1 MCLVFGYFSITAI
14 ITNCVLIVSLQFP
27 GLQPYEKK
35 VHMTCPYIMLT
46 DVKDELVSYLQDGKL
61 QLAQNLLC
69 SLRRHPQ
76 LAVLDAH
83 CARAQNR
90 AQYKIVRPHHNEDES
105 SAVSVKHHT
114 LNTEY
119 THFTSPLRRAAD
131 VVVQRMLL
139 KVLDGFDSTLE
150 DSVEDLKN
158 AVQKFNL
165 MSANARRYEDGLSVL
180 DTAVY
185 ASRSSI
191 CTTAYI
197 SSVASGSVELI
208 YADHALSNISPR
220 NRTIKESIL
229 IPPSYDGHSGPE
241 QCIWKV
247 RMASLQCSPPIN
259 FTAYESKDLS
269 KPRESAQL
277 QVNEEGR
284 ITLFVP
290 SDEKDVAFN
299 SCLVVAKHK
308 KTAILIS
315 PSSWENVQ
323 KFICDTGSV
332 TAAQVL
338 SALSDEA
345 TNGDVLSSILTTD
358 EEEDTC
364 SNATS
369 TLQEKIEMEEEEV
382 VLEDK
387 DEEVVKDVEEEVVE
401 DEEDEEEEEEEEE
414 EDEEEEEEEED
425 EKEEEEEE
433 EGKEKKKED
442 EEGDDEGASIS
453 VWNDACCSLS
463 NSGGALVSDLDH
475 CKVADESILC
485 TLEVPISLDVFKDYK
500 IWLTHSSGEHM
511 LTVKVQLM
519 EMAPHLHICVQHRTN
534 PEACFTDVTP
544 KQASKPEYNSIE
556 EYCEL
561 WINTYLAECAA
572 SSIDDSKKNGK
583 MIIVQNVPLHWPKL
597 EVPANVY
604 GEPYCHPKGEISFV
618 IPKDFVADLSAFFP
632 VEPGCLVCVRY
643 AIQLGQRERALLR
656 DICKKRFGD
665 LKEGEDH
672 VKRLLGNCSDGY
684 ARAVFH
690 MVVRKVVKVASKSK
704 DDSSNSETVPL
715 RVSFHDNWCSEDL
728 CVHADSG

>member
-1 MCLVFGYFSITAI
+1 MLCNFSITAI
-14 ITNCVLIVSLQFP
+14 IKNCVLIVSLQFP
-27 GLQPYEKK
+27 GLQPHEKE
-35 VHMTCPYIMLT
+35 VHMTYPYIMLT
-46 DVKDELVSYLQDGKL
+46 NVKDELVSYLKDGKL
-61 QLAQNLLC
+61 QLAQTLLC

-76 LAVLDAH
+76 LAVLEAH

-90 AQYKIVRPHHNEDES
+90 AQYKLLRPHHNEDES
-105 SAVSVKHHT
+105 TAAFVKHHT

-119 THFTSPLRRAAD
+119 THFTSPIRRAAD

-139 KVLDGFDSTLE
+139 KVLDGVDSTPE
-150 DSVEDLKN
+150 DSVEELKN

-180 DTAVY
+180 DTAMY

-197 SSVASGSVELI
+197 SSVASGNVELI
-208 YADHALSNISPR
+208 YADHVLSDISPR
-220 NRTIKESIL
+220 NRTVKESIL

-259 FTAYESKDLS
+259 FTVYESKDLS
-269 KPRESAQL
+269 KPRESAQM

-290 SDEKDVAFN
+290 SDEKEVAFN
-299 SCLVVAKHK
+299 SRAVVAKHK

-315 PSSWENVQ
+315 PNNWECVQ

-345 TNGDVLSSILTTD
+345 TIL
-358 EEEDTC
+358 EDT
-364 SNATS
+364 
-369 TLQEKIEMEEEEV
+369 
-382 VLEDK
+382 
-387 DEEVVKDVEEEVVE
+387 DEEVVKDEEEEVVE
-401 DEEDEEEEEEEEE
+401 DEEDDEEEEEEE
-414 EDEEEEEEEED
+414 EDEEEEEEDEEDKEEDEDED
-425 EKEEEEEE
+425 EKEE
-433 EGKEKKKED
+433 GV
-442 EEGDDEGASIS
+442 DEGASTS
-453 VWNDACCSLS
+453 VWNDACCLLS
-463 NSGGALVSDLDH
+463 NRGEALVSDLDH
-475 CKVADESILC
+475 CNVADKSLFCI
-485 TLEVPISLDVFKDYK
+485 LEVPISLNVFKDYK
-500 IWLTHSSGEHM
+500 IWLTCSSGEHM

-519 EMAPHLHICVQHRTN
+519 EMAPHLHICVQHRAN
-534 PEACFTDVTP
+534 PVACFTDVTP

-561 WINTYLAECAA
+561 WIDTYLAECAA
-572 SSIDDSKKNGK
+572 SSTDDSKKNGK

-597 EVPANVY
+597 EIPANVY
-604 GEPYCHPKGEISFV
+604 GEPYCHPKGEIFFV
-618 IPKDFVADLSAFFP
+618 IPKDFVAELSDFFQ
-632 VEPGCLVCVRY
+632 VAPGCLVCVRY
-643 AIQLGQRERALLR
+643 EIQLGQREKDLLM

-704 DDSSNSETVPL
+704 DDSVNSETVPL
-715 RVSFHDNWCSEDL
+715 RVSFHDNWCTEVL
-728 CVHADSG
+728 CVHAHSG

>member
-1 MCLVFGYFSITAI
+1 MFGYFSITTI
-14 ITNCVLIVSLQFP
+14 IKNCVLIVSHQFP
-27 GLQPYEKK
+27 GLQPHEKE
-35 VHMTCPYIMLT
+35 VHMTYPYIMLT
-46 DVKDELVSYLQDGKL
+46 NVKDELVSYLKDGKL

-76 LAVLDAH
+76 LAVLEAH

-90 AQYKIVRPHHNEDES
+90 AQYKLLQPHHNEDDNT
-105 SAVSVKHHT
+105 AAFVKHHT

-119 THFTSPLRRAAD
+119 THFTSPIRRAAD

-139 KVLDGFDSTLE
+139 KVLDGVDSTPE
-150 DSVEDLKN
+150 DSTEELKN

-165 MSANARRYEDGLSVL
+165 MSANARRYENGLSVL
-180 DTAVY
+180 DTAMY

-197 SSVASGSVELI
+197 SGVASGSVELI
-208 YADHALSNISPR
+208 YADHALSDISPH
-220 NRTIKESIL
+220 NRIIKESIL

-241 QCIWKV
+241 QCIWKI
-247 RMASLQCSPPIN
+247 RMASLQCSTPIN
-259 FTAYESKDLS
+259 FTAHESKDLS

-290 SDEKDVAFN
+290 SDEKEVAFN
-299 SCLVVAKHK
+299 SHSVVAKHK

-315 PSSWENVQ
+315 PNNWENVQ

-345 TNGDVLSSILTTD
+345 TML
-358 EEEDTC
+358 EDT
-364 SNATS
+364 
-369 TLQEKIEMEEEEV
+369 
-382 VLEDK
+382 
-387 DEEVVKDVEEEVVE
+387 DEEVVKDEEEEVVE
-401 DEEDEEEEEEEEE
+401 DEEDEEEEEEEKEEDDEEDKE
-414 EDEEEEEEEED
+414 EDEEDKEEDEEDKEEDEEDKEEDEDENEEED
-425 EKEEEEEE
+425 V
-433 EGKEKKKED
+433 
-442 EEGDDEGASIS
+442 DEGPGVS
-453 VWNDACCSLS
+453 VWNDACCLLS
-463 NSGGALVSDLDH
+463 NRGEALVSDLDH
-475 CKVADESILC
+475 CKVADKSLFCIL
-485 TLEVPISLDVFKDYK
+485 EAPISLNVFKDYK
-500 IWLTHSSGEHM
+500 IWLACSSGEHM

-519 EMAPHLHICVQHRTN
+519 EMTPHLHICVQHRTN

-572 SSIDDSKKNGK
+572 SSTDDSKKNGK

-597 EVPANVY
+597 EIPANVY
-604 GEPYCHPKGEISFV
+604 GEPYCHPKGEIYFV
-618 IPKDFVADLSAFFP
+618 IPKDFVAELSDFFP

-643 AIQLGQRERALLR
+643 EIQLGQRERDLLK

-704 DDSSNSETVPL
+704 DDSSNAETVPR
-715 RVSFHDNWCSEDL
+715 RVSFHDNWCTEVL
-728 CVHADSG
+728 CVHAHSG

>member
-27 GLQPYEKK
+27 GLQPYEKQL
-35 VHMTCPYIMLT
+35 HMTYPYIMLT
-46 DVKDELVSYLQDGKL
+46 DVKDELVSYLTDGKL

-76 LAVLDAH
+76 LAVLEAH

-90 AQYKIVRPHHNEDES
+90 AQYKLLRPHHNEDES
-105 SAVSVKHHT
+105 SAEPVFVKHHT

-139 KVLDGFDSTLE
+139 KVLDGFDSIPE
-150 DSVEDLKN
+150 DSAEELKN

-197 SSVASGSVELI
+197 SSVASGNVELI

-259 FTAYESKDLS
+259 FTAYGSKDLS

-290 SDEKDVAFN
+290 SDEKEVAFN

-345 TNGDVLSSILTTD
+345 TNGDVLNSVLTTD
-358 EEEDTC
+358 EEEDTY

-369 TLQEKIEMEEEEV
+369 TLQEKFEMEEEV
-382 VLEDK
+382 VLKDK
-387 DEEVVKDVEEEVVE
+387 DEEVVKNEEEEVV
-401 DEEDEEEEEEEEE
+401 EEEEEEEEE
-414 EDEEEEEEEED
+414 
-425 EKEEEEEE
+425 KEEEE
-433 EGKEKKKED
+433 GV
-442 EEGDDEGASIS
+442 DEGASIS
-453 VWNDACCSLS
+453 AWNDACCSQS
-463 NSGGALVSDLDH
+463 NSGGALVSDLDQ
-475 CKVADESILC
+475 CKVADESMFCI
-485 TLEVPISLDVFKDYK
+485 LEVPISLNVFKDYK
-500 IWLTHSSGEHM
+500 IWLTCSSREHI

-618 IPKDFVADLSAFFP
+618 IPKDFVTELSDFFE

-643 AIQLGQRERALLR
+643 EIQLGQRERDLLK

-684 ARAVFH
+684 VRAVFH

>member
-14 ITNCVLIVSLQFP
+14 ITNSLPIVSLQFP
-27 GLQPYEKK
+27 GLQSHEKE

-46 DVKDELVSYLQDGKL
+46 DVKDELVSYLKDGKL

-83 CARAQNR
+83 CARAQNK
-90 AQYKIVRPHHNEDES
+90 AQYKLLRPHHNGDES
-105 SAVSVKHHT
+105 SAEPVFVKHHT

-139 KVLDGFDSTLE
+139 KVLDGVDSIPE
-150 DSVEDLKN
+150 DSAEELKN

-220 NRTIKESIL
+220 NRNIKESIL

-259 FTAYESKDLS
+259 FTAYGSKDLS

-299 SCLVVAKHK
+299 SCSVVAKHK

-338 SALSDEA
+338 STLSDEA
-345 TNGDVLSSILTTD
+345 TNGDVLNNMLTTD

-369 TLQEKIEMEEEEV
+369 TLQEKIEMGEEEMVLEDMNEEVVNDEEDKEEEE
-382 VLEDK
+382 K
-387 DEEVVKDVEEEVVE
+387 
-401 DEEDEEEEEEEEE
+401 EEEEEEEEE
-414 EDEEEEEEEED
+414 KE

-433 EGKEKKKED
+433 EKEEKEEEEEEKD
-442 EEGDDEGASIS
+442 EEGKETEDDEGASIS

-463 NSGGALVSDLDH
+463 NREGAVVSELDH
-475 CKVADESILC
+475 CKVADESIFC
-485 TLEVPISLDVFKDYK
+485 TLEVPISLNVFKDYK
-500 IWLTHSSGEHM
+500 IWLTCSSREHM

-604 GEPYCHPKGEISFV
+604 GEPYCHPKGAISFV
-618 IPKDFVADLSAFFP
+618 IPKDFVADLSDFFR

-643 AIQLGQRERALLR
+643 EIQLGQRERDLLK

-684 ARAVFH
+684 VRAVFH

-715 RVSFHDNWCSEDL
+715 RVSFHDNWCNEDL
-728 CVHADSG
+728 CVHAHSG

>member
-1 MCLVFGYFSITAI
+1 MFGYFSITTI
-14 ITNCVLIVSLQFP
+14 IKNCVLIVSHQFP
-27 GLQPYEKK
+27 GLQPHEKE
-35 VHMTCPYIMLT
+35 VHMTYPYIMLT
-46 DVKDELVSYLQDGKL
+46 NVKDELVSYLKDGKL

-76 LAVLDAH
+76 LAVLEAH

-90 AQYKIVRPHHNEDES
+90 AQYKLLRPHHNEDES
-105 SAVSVKHHT
+105 TAAFVKHHT

-119 THFTSPLRRAAD
+119 THFTSPIRRAAD

-139 KVLDGFDSTLE
+139 KVLDGVDSIPE
-150 DSVEDLKN
+150 DSVEELKN

-180 DTAVY
+180 DTAMY

-208 YADHALSNISPR
+208 YADHVLSDISPR

-247 RMASLQCSPPIN
+247 RMASLQCSTPIN

-277 QVNEEGR
+277 QVNEESR

-290 SDEKDVAFN
+290 SDEKEVGFN
-299 SCLVVAKHK
+299 SHSVVAKHK

-315 PSSWENVQ
+315 PNNWESVQ
-323 KFICDTGSV
+323 KFISDTGSV

-345 TNGDVLSSILTTD
+345 TNGHVLNSILTT
-358 EEEDTC
+358 EEEDTGN
-364 SNATS
+364 NATS
-369 TLQEKIEMEEEEV
+369 TLQEKIEMEEEV
-382 VLEDK
+382 VLEDT
-387 DEEVVKDVEEEVVE
+387 DEEVVKEAEEEVVE
-401 DEEDEEEEEEEEE
+401 DEEDDEEEEEEEE
-414 EDEEEEEEEED
+414 EDEEED
-425 EKEEEEEE
+425 EKEEEEQEEGEE
-433 EGKEKKKED
+433 EKE
-442 EEGDDEGASIS
+442 GVNEGASIS
-453 VWNDACCSLS
+453 VWNDACCLLS
-463 NSGGALVSDLDH
+463 NRGEALVSDLDH
-475 CKVADESILC
+475 CKVADESIFC
-485 TLEVPISLDVFKDYK
+485 TLEVPISLNVFKDYK
-500 IWLTHSSGEHM
+500 IWLTCSSGEHM

-519 EMAPHLHICVQHRTN
+519 EMAPHLHICVQHRAN
-534 PEACFTDVTP
+534 PVACFTDVTP

-572 SSIDDSKKNGK
+572 SSTDDSKKNGK

-597 EVPANVY
+597 EIPANVY
-604 GEPYCHPKGEISFV
+604 GEPYCHPKGEIFFV
-618 IPKDFVADLSAFFP
+618 IPKDFVAELSDFFQ

-643 AIQLGQRERALLR
+643 EIQLGQREKDLLM

-704 DDSSNSETVPL
+704 DDSVNSETVPL
-715 RVSFHDNWCSEDL
+715 RVSFHDNWCTEVL
-728 CVHADSG
+728 CVHAHSG